1 VIASDIRGCREV
13 VRHEETGLLVPM
25 QDASAL
31 AAAIETMMSDRLRA
45 RQMGE
50 NGRVYIRKEFSSAQ
64 VLARLCAFYEQL
76 GQEIAAKHR
85 DRNFIA

>member
-1 VIASDIRGCREV
+1 
-13 VRHEETGLLVPM
+13 
-25 QDASAL
+25 
-31 AAAIETMMSDRLRA
+31 
-45 RQMGE
+45 
-50 NGRVYIRKEFSSAQ
+50 